1 MLCCSSECDRKEQCA
16 LYYLHSQPEHRK
28 YDNVE
33 SLATYGWGTAGGE
46 THYDCG
52 PLGDYKMFT
61 PLVQLKTYIEKGPL
75 LAYLES
81 MGVAK
86 DIIDTINQEDRFPTV
101 GVVHFKSDD
110 YPKHYNP
117 TTLTFKTEE

>member
-1 MLCCSSECDRKEQCA
+1 MLCCSTECDRKDQCA
-16 LYYLHSQPEHRK
+16 LYYLNPQPEHRK

-33 SLATYGWGTAGGE
+33 SLAAYGWGTAGEE

-52 PLGDYKMFT
+52 SLGDYKMFT
-61 PLVQLKTYIEKGPL
+61 PLVQSKTYIEKGPL
-75 LAYLES
+75 LAYLEN
-81 MGVAK
+81 MGVSK
-86 DIIDTINQEDRFPTV
+86 SIIDAINQEDRFPIV

-110 YPKHYNP
+110 YPKYYNP